1 MAFPWKMLLGPALLM
16 GLKAAKID
24 YEVPRN
30 LVVIRI
36 LYAVAQLAIFASLAV
51 IYQRISR
58 DGDEKKS
65 VKVKV
70 PSATGGP
77 VEEKLMTHKDYDMS
91 ELQKLAQSF
100 GMRAAM
106 TVGIHVYMAVV
117 PALLLQMVSEPVT
130 LYDHALFALYI
141 LKKDPTKDDK
151 LKRPFPV
158 DSPMAKFEAMKK
170 ELAVEDES
178 QGKKKDDDDS
188 EPTSV
193 IEDTANTT
201 GSQPLSRAERR
212 PRRVESADVSEE

>member
-16 GLKAAKID
+16 GLKAAHID
-24 YEVPRN
+24 YDVPRN
-30 LVVIRI
+30 LLVIRI
-36 LYAVAQLAIFASLAV
+36 LYACAQVAIFASLGL
-51 IYQRISR
+51 IYLRISR

-70 PSATGGP
+70 PSLTGGP
-77 VEEKLMTHKDYDMS
+77 IEEKEMTHKDYDMS
-91 ELQKLAQSF
+91 ELQKLAQGF

-117 PALLLQMVSEPVT
+117 PALLLQMVTEPTT

-141 LKKDPTKDDK
+141 LKKDPSKNDK

-170 ELAVEDES
+170 ELAAEPERQV
-178 QGKKKDDDDS
+178 KKNDDDDG
-188 EPTSV
+188 EPTPV
-193 IEDTANTT
+193 IEDSANTT

-212 PRRVESADVSEE
+212 PRRVESADENEE